1 MREEILIRAEQ
12 QSDNI
17 LLAFIFCLI
26 ALVSLLIAIYLGV
39 TTVHSFTGFYSWCV
53 FYVSRYTIIEPMY
66 LLKEPEF
73 VELINCDREVVDK
86 RGRIHRI
93 IETVLFF
100 SVLKFFP
107 GESLPGKII
116 YTVIFFIIHMVL
128 LLSYLKFFNKICPK
142 EIYTKVQSDNNIIMC
157 RQAAALKEIKEGLYC
172 MPVLA
177 AAILVSI
184 LIEDNYYFVL
194 NVINMWTAAL
204 GIYSTVIIP
213 NRLLKEN
220 LFVQKI
226 GTNAAKMRKRMT
238 IHLISET
245 IILLTSFII
254 FANIKAKI
262 KIRYVTVSLATQTIL
277 LFSFLKYF
285 EKTCPE
291 EKSETGQ

>member
-1 MREEILIRAEQ
+1 MKQNILIKAEQ

-17 LLAFIFCLI
+17 FLTFIFCLI

-86 RGRIHRI
+86 RGRIYRI

-116 YTVIFFIIHMVL
+116 YTVIFFIVHMVL

-142 EIYTKVQSDNNIIMC
+142 ETYKKVQSDNDIIMC
-157 RQAAALKEIKEGLYC
+157 REAAALKEIKEGLYC

-177 AAILVSI
+177 AAILISI
-184 LIEDNYYFVL
+184 WTEDNCYFIL
-194 NVINMWTAAL
+194 NVIHMWTAAL
-204 GIYSTVIIP
+204 GIYSTVVIP

-226 GTNAAKMRKRMT
+226 GANAVKMRKRMT

-262 KIRYVTVSLATQTIL
+262 IIRYVTVSLVIQTIL
-277 LFSFLKYF
+277 LFSFLKFF

>member
-1 MREEILIRAEQ
+1 MKQNILIKAEQ

-86 RGRIHRI
+86 RGRIYRI

-142 EIYTKVQSDNNIIMC
+142 ETYKKVQSDNDIILC
-157 RQAAALKEIKEGLYC
+157 REAATLKEIKEGLYC
-172 MPVLA
+172 HA
-177 AAILVSI
+177 GSI
-184 LIEDNYYFVL
+184 ALQYLYHIWTEDNCSFIL
-194 NVINMWTAAL
+194 NVIHDVDGAL
-204 GIYSTVIIP
+204 GIYSTVVIP

-226 GTNAAKMRKRMT
+226 GANAVKMRKRMT
-238 IHLISET
+238 IHLILET
-245 IILLTSFII
+245 I
-254 FANIKAKI
+254 
-262 KIRYVTVSLATQTIL
+262 
-277 LFSFLKYF
+277 
-285 EKTCPE
+285 
-291 EKSETGQ
+291 